1 MFPSISVYF
10 SPAGLLGDSSGEPPN
25 ACKKIVS
32 LQGGPWDLYLRAPER
47 SRPGILMKKKKP
59 GSSSKKLASAKPEK
73 DFSAVFGALQ
83 EILKPYEQHLH
94 VLPYK
99 PKFYALVTRLPV
111 HKEKPVWFAAIRM
124 GKNYVSYHFMPVY
137 MNPAMQKRI
146 PPELKKRMQGKA
158 CFNFS
163 EVDPPLF
170 GQLANLTA
178 AGFEGYR
185 ALKYV

>member
-1 MFPSISVYF
+1 LRGSNGLSGVIRVTTKKPAS
-10 SPAGLLGDSSGEPPN
+10 SPKRTKAAKPAKNFVEVFAGL
-25 ACKKIVS
+25 K
-32 LQGGPWDLYLRAPER
+32 
-47 SRPGILMKKKKP
+47 GIL
-59 GSSSKKLASAKPEK
+59 E
-73 DFSAVFGALQ
+73 
-83 EILKPYEQHLH
+83 PYEKHLH

-99 PKFYALVTRLPV
+99 PGYYCLVTRLADS
-111 HKEKPVWFAAIRM
+111 KGKPVWFAAIRM

-137 MNPAMQKRI
+137 MNPAMQKRV

-163 EVDPPLF
+163 EFDPALF
-170 GQLANLTA
+170 RQLADLTA

>member
-1 MFPSISVYF
+1 
-10 SPAGLLGDSSGEPPN
+10 
-25 ACKKIVS
+25 
-32 LQGGPWDLYLRAPER
+32 
-47 SRPGILMKKKKP
+47 MKKKRSSS
-59 GSSSKKLASAKPEK
+59 SSSKRAAAKAGK
-73 DFSAVFGALQ
+73 NFDGVFAALK
-83 EILKPYEQHLH
+83 EILEPYEKHLH

-99 PKFYALVTRLPV
+99 PEYYCLVTRLAV
-111 HKEKPVWFAAIRM
+111 HKGKPVWFAAIRM

-163 EVDPPLF
+163 EVDPALF
-170 GQLANLTA
+170 RQLADLTA

-185 ALKYV
+185 TLKYV

>member
-1 MFPSISVYF
+1 
-10 SPAGLLGDSSGEPPN
+10 
-25 ACKKIVS
+25 
-32 LQGGPWDLYLRAPER
+32 
-47 SRPGILMKKKKP
+47 MKKKKP
-59 GSSSKKLASAKPEK
+59 ISSSQKLAPAKPARDFAGVFAALKKILEPYEK
-73 DFSAVFGALQ
+73 D
-83 EILKPYEQHLH
+83 LH

-99 PKFYALVTRLPV
+99 PEFYCLVTRLPV
-111 HKEKPVWFAAIRM
+111 HKGKPVWFASIRM

-158 CFNFS
+158 CFNFV
-163 EVDPPLF
+163 EVDAGLF
-170 GQLANLTA
+170 RQLADLTA

>member
-1 MFPSISVYF
+1 LRGSN
-10 SPAGLLGDSSGEPPN
+10 GLSGV
-25 ACKKIVS
+25 IRVT
-32 LQGGPWDLYLRAPER
+32 R
-47 SRPGILMKKKKP
+47 
-59 GSSSKKLASAKPEK
+59 KKLASSPKKSAAVKPAKNL
-73 DFSAVFGALQ
+73 AGVFAALK
-83 EILKPYEQHLH
+83 EILEPYEKHLH

-99 PKFYALVTRLPV
+99 PGYYCLVTRLAV
-111 HKEKPVWFAAIRM
+111 SKGKPMWFAAIRM

-137 MNPAMQKRI
+137 MNPVMQKRI

-163 EVDPPLF
+163 EFDPALF
-170 GQLANLTA
+170 RQLADLTA